1 MLIEWDLIAIPSRGQ
16 EAEGGG
22 LLSNCSYPPIFT
34 YSSACPRQ
42 FYWFAAKVPTS
53 VSPERRKS
61 KKSNPEYLHVWQTL
75 NRMRYSSIP
84 FGVERPSMARRSLAN
99 ALIACSALLLFQGT
113 PSWLRKVNNLARS
126 FSNRSFNFD
135 AAALEIVSDR
145 HIHELTR

>member
-1 MLIEWDLIAIPSRGQ
+1 MSFRSLHLAVELAPARFEFVLTPG
-16 EAEGGG
+16 
-22 LLSNCSYPPIFT
+22 T
-34 YSSACPRQ
+34 RQ
-42 FYWFAAKVPTS
+42 FHWFAAKVPTS

-75 NRMRYSSIP
+75 KRIRYSSIP

-99 ALIACSALLLFQGT
+99 ALISCSALLLFQGT